1 MNYYKNGNQIIATV
15 GTLNLPKITAD
26 EYQAKFAV
34 TDRRIQAQSRIEEA
48 RRPLTESE
56 VSRLLIAQ
64 QINTLTVDDQ
74 TALRMLEFYP
84 AWVAGVAYSAGYK
97 VQHGGRL
104 WRCRQ
109 AHTSQ
114 EEWEPENVPAL
125 WEEICETHDG
135 SLYDPIPYEGSMALE
150 NGKYYS
156 QDGVTY
162 LCNRDTVNPVYNP
175 LRELVGIYVE
185 EVR

>member
-26 EYQAKFAV
+26 EYQAKFEV

-56 VSRLLIAQ
+56 VSRLLIAK

-74 TALRMLEFYP
+74 TAYRMREFYP
-84 AWVAGVAYSAGYK
+84 AWEAGIAYSAGYK
-97 VQHGGRL
+97 AQHNGRL

-109 AHTSQ
+109 ANTSQ
-114 EEWEPENVPAL
+114 EGWEPENVPAL

-135 SLYDPIPYEGSMALE
+135 SRYDPIPYEGSMALVS
-150 NGKYYS
+150 GKYYS
-156 QDGVTY
+156 QDGVVY
-162 LCNRDTVNPVYNP
+162 LCSRDTVNPVYNP